1 MNYQEFLDA
10 CVDSVKKIVG
20 KEAEVVIHRVTKN
33 NGIVL
38 DGLVIME
45 HSRHFAPTIYLN
57 DYYAKYLAG
66 CGIDD
71 IAARIYRLY
80 LSSCNNLTL
89 PDDFFLDFEKLKDQI
104 AFRLISYERNKE
116 LLRKIPH
123 RRWKDLAIIY
133 FVVCDNI
140 DRERAVVTIYDN
152 HLKLWDVTE
161 KILYELA
168 MKNTPRLYK
177 AVLRPM
183 NQVVSEMILKE
194 SNEDSIEEL
203 LEHVNK
209 MNEEFPMYVLSNE
222 MKTQGAACMLY
233 DGLLAKFT
241 NHIEADVYIIP
252 SSIHEVILIPIDGEV
267 TREGL
272 ADMVRSVNQTEL
284 SVEEILSDEVY
295 VFTRKNGFE

>member
-10 CVDSVKKIVG
+10 CVDSVRKIVG

-45 HSRHFAPTIYLN
+45 RSRHFAPTIYLN

-66 CGIDD
+66 CGIED
-71 IAARIYRLY
+71 IAGRIYRLY
-80 LSSCNNLTL
+80 LSNCNNLTL
-89 PDDFFLDFEKLKDQI
+89 PEDFFLDFGKLRAQV

-116 LLRKIPH
+116 LLAKIPH

-140 DRERAVVTIYDN
+140 DKERAVVTIYNN

-161 KILYELA
+161 NELYELA
-168 MKNTPRLYK
+168 MINTPRLYK
-177 AVLRPM
+177 PVMRPM

-194 SNEDSIEEL
+194 SDDDNIEEL
-203 LEHVNK
+203 IEHVNR

-233 DGLLAKFT
+233 KGLLAGFT
-241 NHIEADVYIIP
+241 KHIEADVYIIP
-252 SSIHEVILIPIDGEV
+252 SSIHEVILVPIDGDV

-272 ADMVRSVNQTEL
+272 ADMVKSVNQTEL